1 MKILASVYIFFVGLG
16 ACYAQNSD
24 ASPHVLHLN
33 GVMTIHIKSVPQTEN
48 IPLKFTT
55 YHSFPSQ
62 DVIVIQ
68 DTLRPDSNKIYLKSP
83 CRTLGRSFLQI
94 ADSTYEVVGAPGDTI
109 HVSIIAK
116 PNNVPDNSFVAF
128 EGKNKEIQ
136 QFYQAK
142 NKRFNDPSQLC
153 MNEGIQAATLGPFK
167 KMMDTTFQ
175 KQHQFWTD
183 YQEQH
188 ALPDW
193 FKTYESNVL
202 NYSDA
207 WLRLYMVWYQIDYQ
221 KKKQVVP
228 DGYYAF
234 RSRINVKN
242 EAALYQYEYLR
253 FLREQLFSQMRNMK
267 KGNLPLDMMTV
278 AKQEFGENIG
288 SFFEIWEM
296 SGSVDNPNWV
306 DTKFDRQ
313 FPAQYQYLVDYIK
326 HRSKNNLKFLKPGDK
341 APNFALVDQNDSLV
355 TLTQFK
361 GQVVLLSFWF
371 TTCGPCIEEIPS
383 ENNLVEQFR
392 DKPVKIISICTGT
405 PGVAADQQIPKWR
418 ASSKRFKLKTI
429 NLFANPSW
437 KRTLSENYR
446 ISVYPHYV
454 LIGADGKLIENFTD
468 RPSQGVASKIEKAL
482 ADTGK

>member
-1 MKILASVYIFFVGLG
+1 MKTILNVFIFFIGIKTSF
-16 ACYAQNSD
+16 AQNNDISSQGLD
-24 ASPHVLHLN
+24 LD
-33 GVMTIHIKSVPQTEN
+33 GVITIQINSVPQTEN

-62 DVIVIQ
+62 DVSVIQ
-68 DTLRPDSNKIYLKSP
+68 DTLRPDRNKIYLKSP

-94 ADSTYEVVGAPGDTI
+94 ADSTYEVVGAPGDTV
-109 HVSIIAK
+109 HVSILAK
-116 PNNVPDNSFVAF
+116 PNNVPDNPFVAF
-128 EGKNKEIQ
+128 VGKNNEIQ
-136 QFYQAK
+136 QFYLAK

-153 MNEGIQAATLGPFK
+153 MNEGIQAATLEPFK

-175 KQHQFWTD
+175 KQQQFWTD
-183 YQEQH
+183 YQKQH

-221 KKKQVVP
+221 KKKQIVP

-234 RSRINVKN
+234 RSRMKVKN

-253 FLREQLFSQMRNMK
+253 FLREQVFSQMRNMK
-267 KGNLPLDMMTV
+267 KGNLPLDMMTI

-296 SGSVDNPNWV
+296 SGSIDNPNWV

-313 FPAQYQYLVDYIK
+313 FPAQYQYLVDYVK
-326 HRSKNNLKFLKPGDK
+326 LRSKNNLKFLKPGDK
-341 APNFALVDQNDSLV
+341 APNFALVDLNDSLV
-355 TLTQFK
+355 TLSQYK

-371 TTCGPCIEEIPS
+371 TTCGPCIKEITY
-383 ENNLVEQFR
+383 ENKLVEKFR
-392 DKPVKIISICTGT
+392 DKPVKIISICTYTAG
-405 PGVAADQQIPKWR
+405 ASDDQQISKWR
-418 ASSKRFKLKTI
+418 AASKKFGLKTI
-429 NLFANPSW
+429 DLFANRSW
-437 KRTLSENYR
+437 KQTLSENYR
-446 ISVYPHYV
+446 ISAYPHYV
-454 LIGADGKLIENFTD
+454 LIGADGKVIENFTD
-468 RPSQGVASKIEKAL
+468 RPSQGVASKIEMAL
-482 ADTGK
+482 AEIYK